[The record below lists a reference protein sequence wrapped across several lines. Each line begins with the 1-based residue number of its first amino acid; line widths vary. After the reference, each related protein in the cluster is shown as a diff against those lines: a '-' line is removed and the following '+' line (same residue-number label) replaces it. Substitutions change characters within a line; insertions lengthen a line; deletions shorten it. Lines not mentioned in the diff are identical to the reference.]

1 VAFDE
6 GSMTGPLAVAEDA
19 SRPEPQ
25 SRNLPLPRRNRLV
38 ALLSDANLI
47 SVPIAFIAVC
57 LLALGTDISKPYNR
71 PVFAPFG
78 T

>member
-6 GSMTGPLAVAEDA
+6 GSMTSPLAVAEDA
-19 SRPEPQ
+19 SRREPQ
-25 SRNLPLPRRNRLV
+25 SRNLPLSRRNRLV

-47 SVPIAFIAVC
+47 PVPIVFIAVC
-57 LLALGTDISKPYNR
+57 LLALGTDVSKPYNR